1 MLTSGSRRGGGWPAE
16 LLAAWPAELSPTRA
30 SATSCDVG
38 LGHHEGDEG
47 SGSGRRGEEEG
58 QDQEIRR
65 GAHGGDILE

>member
-1 MLTSGSRRGGGWPAE
+1 MENTSILFYG
-16 LLAAWPAELSPTRA
+16 A
-30 SATSCDVG
+30 S

-65 GAHGGDILE
+65 GAPGGDILE